1 MAVIDALHEPD
12 NGMKDAGPE
21 IIRHVDEE
29 ESEAGY
35 RSDAANVWRFMI
47 DALSQDGRHKLAE
60 TAARAAE

>member
-1 MAVIDALHEPD
+1 MG
-12 NGMKDAGPE
+12 GMQDAGSE

-35 RSDAANVWRFMI
+35 RSDAAKVWRFMI
-47 DALSQDGRHKLAE
+47 DALRQDGRHKLAE